1 MLNIRQRM
9 WRREFMKACSLAA
22 LFGAAVAMSLWKKLE
37 DAMSPFLQ
45 RMGWGKGANVKN
57 QIGAAK
63 GDEQQVKANAI
74 GSRKVATKAGQKEPE
89 VVPSDYI
96 RVEVS
101 GVVTDKVGEPVVLL
115 VDKGSRKYL
124 PIWIG
129 SSEALAIAMALSG
142 KKPPRPMT
150 HDLLTTVIKALNGE
164 VLRVVI
170 NKMEAQTYY
179 ASIVLKGAGRVQEID
194 ARPSDSIALALR
206 TNSPVYLTPQV
217 ASFME
222 PMGESEG
229 GQSKRT

>member
-1 MLNIRQRM
+1 
-9 WRREFMKACSLAA
+9 MKACSFAA
-22 LFGAAVAMSLWKKLE
+22 LFGAAVAASLWRKLE
-37 DAMSPFLQ
+37 DAVLPLLRRTRQGGLTSAGSQMKTMEEGSAQ
-45 RMGWGKGANVKN
+45 VEAGSTSSGKT
-57 QIGAAK
+57 AAK
-63 GDEQQVKANAI
+63 VEQKNLEAA
-74 GSRKVATKAGQKEPE
+74 P
-89 VVPSDYI
+89 PDYI
-96 RVEVS
+96 RVEVN
-101 GVVTDKVGEPVVLL
+101 GVVTDRVGEPVVLL

-150 HDLLTTVIKALNGE
+150 HDLLTTVIKALRGE

-206 TNSPVYLTPQV
+206 TNSPIYLTPQV
-217 ASFME
+217 ANLME
-222 PMGESEG
+222 PAGGSEG
-229 GQSKRT
+229 EQSKRT